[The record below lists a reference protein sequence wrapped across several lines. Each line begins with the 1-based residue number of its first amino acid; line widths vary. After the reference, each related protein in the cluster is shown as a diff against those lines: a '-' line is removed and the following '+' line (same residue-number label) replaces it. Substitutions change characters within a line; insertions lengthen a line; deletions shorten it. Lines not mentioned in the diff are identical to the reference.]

1 MKVTPIIALFVTLSV
16 GFSFPQSLRAQSVFE
31 NPQPDSFQSGVGV
44 ISGWVCEA
52 EQIDITF
59 YKDTGGRRGTFFVG
73 TDPCGFNQGCPP
85 EGAISYQAAYGTAR
99 EDTKESCGD
108 IDNGFG
114 LLFNWNLLGPGTH
127 LVQARADGEV
137 FGTATVTVT
146 TLGEE
151 FLTGASGHFV
161 VEDFPTADE
170 DIRLR
175 WQQTTQNFVIA
186 APHTSEQAWG
196 ERVQGVR
203 PKHKQQSPPLHT
215 LENPPPG
222 SSQSGVGIISGWVC
236 EAERIDVVFNPGPD
250 NERTFQAGYGTSRAD
265 TEGVCNDIDNGFGL
279 LFNWNLLGAGQH
291 TVSARADGVE
301 FGSATVRVTTFD
313 TEFLRDVGKHA
324 RLQNFPNTGT
334 DLIVAWQ
341 QSLQNFTIARLD
353 NLAPRIASIDAI
365 GDSISKAVNARE
377 NTQGSCTNRDQESF
391 NWATSITQDG
401 VFCSDGG
408 DRVYSQAER
417 LECRQET
424 MIVNTDPNSAVSG
437 AEMLKDF
444 FDQAENTKKSLGTK
458 PAPRYV
464 TVEMGHNDICS
475 GTIERI
481 QADCA
486 AGEDQD
492 PMNHCRTTEA
502 AFEREFRKGLDVL
515 ITVPDLKIGIAAPVR
530 VSQLCNHATKTNCSL
545 LGGTCES
552 LWRSDL
558 LLSQRDTGLCG
569 SITIDCSDER
579 LQDGY
584 ETARAY
590 RDIMD
595 RVSSEYAAL
604 PEGETSKEIEVGGEP
619 VGGKV
624 KAAGASLSFS
634 NASWVYKFT
643 SEQISCC
650 DCFHPSFLG
659 QDAAAQILFDGF
671 TCSPTDVCCADT
683 GDPVSDALC
692 TTEDTGGTFHPGLF

>member
-1 MKVTPIIALFVTLSV
+1 MKATLTIALFVTLTV
-16 GFSFPQSLRAQSVFE
+16 CLPFPQSLWAQSVFE
-31 NPQPDSFQSGVGV
+31 NPPPGSFQSGVGV

-52 EQIDITF
+52 EQIEIVF
-59 YKDTGGRRGTFFVG
+59 YPGDRRETFFTGVDRG
-73 TDPCGFNQGCPP
+73 
-85 EGAISYQAAYGTAR
+85 ISYQAAYGTAR

-127 LVQARADGEV
+127 TVLALADGEV
-137 FGTATVTVT
+137 FGTAIVTVT

-175 WQQTTQNFVIA
+175 WQQTTQNFVIQRPLLTTRGLPWGPY
-186 APHTSEQAWG
+186 PHPNDGTVGYSG
-196 ERVQGVR
+196 L
-203 PKHKQQSPPLHT
+203 PPHV

-222 SSQSGVGIISGWVC
+222 SAQSGVGVISGWVC
-236 EAERIDVVFNPGPD
+236 EAERIDVVFNPGTD
-250 NERTFQAGYGTSRAD
+250 NEMTFQAGYGTSRAD
-265 TEGVCNDIDNGFGL
+265 TEGVCNDSDNGFGL

-301 FGSATVRVTTFD
+301 FGSATVTVTTFGK
-313 TEFLRDVGKHA
+313 EFLENVGKHA
-324 RLQNFPNTGT
+324 RLKNFPDTGT

-377 NTQGSCTNRDQESF
+377 NAQGSCTNRDQESF
-391 NWATSITQDG
+391 NWATSITEG
-401 VFCSDGG
+401 GAFCSDGG
-408 DRVYSQAER
+408 DGVYSQAER
-417 LECRQET
+417 IECRQGA
-424 MIVNTDPNSAVSG
+424 MIVNTDPNSAESG

-444 FDQAENTKKSLGTK
+444 FAQAQESAMLFGTQ
-458 PAPRYV
+458 PPAAPRYV

-475 GTIERI
+475 GTIKRI

-486 AGEDQD
+486 EGDDQD

-502 AFEREFRKGLDVL
+502 AFEREFRKGLDAL
-515 ITVPDLKIGIAAPVR
+515 ITVPDLKVGIAAPVR
-530 VSQLCNHATKTNCSL
+530 VSQLCNHVNKMNCSL
-545 LGGTCES
+545 LGGSCGN
-552 LWRSDL
+552 LWSAAL
-558 LLSQRDTGLCG
+558 GFRDTGLCG
-569 SITIDCSDER
+569 SITKDCSDEQR

-584 ETARAY
+584 ETAKAY
-590 RDIMD
+590 RDIMAH
-595 RVSSEYAAL
+595 VSAEYAAL
-604 PEGETSKEIEVGGEP
+604 PEGETSPEMEVGGGT
-619 VGGKV
+619 VGGAV
-624 KAAGASLSFS
+624 KAAGTSLSFS
-634 NASWVYKFT
+634 DATWVYKFT

>member
-1 MKVTPIIALFVTLSV
+1 MKATLTIALFVTLI
-16 GFSFPQSLRAQSVFE
+16 GAFLLPQSLWAQSVFE
-31 NPQPDSFQSGVGV
+31 NPQPGSFQSGVGV
-44 ISGWVCEA
+44 ISGWACDAERIDVVFNPGTENEA
-52 EQIDITF
+52 TF
-59 YKDTGGRRGTFFVG
+59 
-73 TDPCGFNQGCPP
+73 
-85 EGAISYQAAYGTAR
+85 QAAYGTDR
-99 EDTKESCGD
+99 GDTQGHCND

-127 LVQARADGEV
+127 LVQALADGEV

-146 TLGEE
+146 TLGQE
-151 FLTGASGHFV
+151 FLIEPTGGEFV
-161 VEDFPTADE
+161 VEDFPTNGSDVT
-170 DIRLR
+170 LR
-175 WQQTTQNFVIA
+175 WQLTTQNFAIA
-186 APHTSEQAWG
+186 APDPDHPWEVV
-196 ERVQGVR
+196 RVGR
-203 PKHKQQSPPLHT
+203 NTGASPPLHT
-215 LENPPPG
+215 LENPPSH
-222 SSQSGVGIISGWVC
+222 SSQSGVGVISGWVC
-236 EAERIDVVFNPGPD
+236 DAERIDVVFNPGTD
-250 NERTFQAGYGTSRAD
+250 NEKTFQAGYGTSRGD
-265 TEGVCNDIDNGFGL
+265 TEGVCNDSDNGFGL
-279 LFNWNLLGAGQH
+279 LFNWNLLGDGQH
-291 TVSARADGVE
+291 TVQAKADGVE

-365 GDSISKAVNARE
+365 GDSISKAVNAQE
-377 NTQGSCTNRDQESF
+377 NAQGSCTNRDQESF
-391 NWATSITQDG
+391 NWSTSITQDG
-401 VFCSDGG
+401 TFCSDGG

-444 FDQAENTKKSLGTK
+444 FDQSENTKKSLGTK

-481 QADCA
+481 QTDCA
-486 AGEDQD
+486 EGEDQD
-492 PMNHCRTTEA
+492 PLNHCRTTEA

-530 VSQLCNHATKTNCSL
+530 VSQLCNHAAKRNCSPL
-545 LGGTCES
+545 PGTCGS
-552 LWRSDL
+552 LWERVITL
-558 LLSQRDTGLCG
+558 GLRETGLCG

-584 ETARAY
+584 ETAKAY

-604 PEGETSKEIEVGGEP
+604 AEEETSPEMEVGGET

-624 KAAGASLSFS
+624 KAAGTSLSFS
-634 NASWVYKFT
+634 NATWVYKFT

-650 DCFHPSFLG
+650 DCFHPSFRG
-659 QDAAAQILFDGF
+659 QDVAAQILFDGF

-683 GDPVSDALC
+683 GDPVSNALC

>member
-1 MKVTPIIALFVTLSV
+1 MKTTPTIALFVTLI
-16 GFSFPQSLRAQSVFE
+16 GAFLLPQSLWAQSVFE
-31 NPQPDSFQSGVGV
+31 NPQPGSFQSGVGV
-44 ISGWVCEA
+44 ISGWACDAERIDVVFNPGTENEA
-52 EQIDITF
+52 IF
-59 YKDTGGRRGTFFVG
+59 
-73 TDPCGFNQGCPP
+73 
-85 EGAISYQAAYGTAR
+85 QAAYGTDR
-99 EDTKESCGD
+99 GDTQGHCND
-108 IDNGFG
+108 INNGFG
-114 LLFNWNLLGPGTH
+114 LLFNWNLL
-127 LVQARADGEV
+127 D
-137 FGTATVTVT
+137 
-146 TLGEE
+146 
-151 FLTGASGHFV
+151 
-161 VEDFPTADE
+161 D
-170 DIRLR
+170 
-175 WQQTTQNFVIA
+175 
-186 APHTSEQAWG
+186 
-196 ERVQGVR
+196 
-203 PKHKQQSPPLHT
+203 
-215 LENPPPG
+215 
-222 SSQSGVGIISGWVC
+222 
-236 EAERIDVVFNPGPD
+236 
-250 NERTFQAGYGTSRAD
+250 
-265 TEGVCNDIDNGFGL
+265 
-279 LFNWNLLGAGQH
+279 GQH

-301 FGSATVRVTTFD
+301 FGSATFTVTTLGEEFLRGASREFLIEDFPADGNEVILGWQETIQNFTIQGGMGSSSGGTSGTPPRILENPPPGSFQSGLGVISGWACDAERIDVVFNPGTENEATFQAAYGTDRGDTQGHCNDINNGFGLLFNWNLLGDGQHTVQAKADGVEFGSVTVRVTTFD

-377 NTQGSCTNRDQESF
+377 PCAVDDRETF

-401 VFCSDGG
+401 AFCSDGG

-417 LECRQET
+417 LECRQGA
-424 MIVNTDPNSAVSG
+424 MIMNADPNSAESG

-444 FDQAENTKKSLGTK
+444 FAQAQESAALFGTQ

-475 GTIERI
+475 GTVERI
-481 QADCA
+481 QTECPE
-486 AGEDQD
+486 GEDQD

-515 ITVPDLKIGIAAPVR
+515 IAVPDLKIGIAAPVR
-530 VSQLCNHATKTNCSL
+530 VTQLCSHAGKANCFPGF
-545 LGGTCES
+545 GGNCRG
-552 LWRSDL
+552 LWAAAL
-558 LLSQRDTGLCG
+558 NIFDTGLCG
-569 SITIDCSDER
+569 SITKDCSDEQR

-584 ETARAY
+584 ETAKAY
-590 RDIMD
+590 RDIMA

-604 PEGETSKEIEVGGEP
+604 PEGETSPEMEVGGEP

-683 GDPVSDALC
+683 GDPVSNALC

>member
-1 MKVTPIIALFVTLSV
+1 MKATLTIALFVTLIGV
-16 GFSFPQSLRAQSVFE
+16 FLLPQSLWAQSVFE
-31 NPQPDSFQSGVGV
+31 NPQPGSFQSGVGV
-44 ISGWVCEA
+44 ISGWACDAERIDVVFNPGTENEA
-52 EQIDITF
+52 TF
-59 YKDTGGRRGTFFVG
+59 
-73 TDPCGFNQGCPP
+73 
-85 EGAISYQAAYGTAR
+85 QAAYGTDR
-99 EDTKESCGD
+99 GDTQGHCND
-108 IDNGFG
+108 INNGFG
-114 LLFNWNLLGPGTH
+114 LLFNWNLLDDGQHT
-127 LVQARADGEV
+127 VSARADGVE
-137 FGTATVTVT
+137 FGSATFTVT

-151 FLTGASGHFV
+151 FLRGASREFFI
-161 VEDFPTADE
+161 EDFPADGNE
-170 DIRLR
+170 VILG
-175 WQQTTQNFVIA
+175 WQETIQNFTIQGGMGSSSGG
-186 APHTSEQAWG
+186 TSG
-196 ERVQGVR
+196 T
-203 PKHKQQSPPLHT
+203 PPRI

-222 SSQSGVGIISGWVC
+222 SFQSGLGVISGWVC
-236 EAERIDVVFNPGPD
+236 DAERIDVVFNPGTE
-250 NERTFQAGYGTSRAD
+250 NEAIFQAAYGTDRGD
-265 TEGVCNDIDNGFGL
+265 TQGHCNDINNGFGL
-279 LFNWNLLGAGQH
+279 LFNWNLLDDGQH

-324 RLQNFPNTGT
+324 RLQNFPDAGT

-377 NTQGSCTNRDQESF
+377 NAQGSCTNRDQESF
-391 NWATSITQDG
+391 NWSTSITQDET
-401 VFCSDGG
+401 FCSHGG

-424 MIVNTDPNSAVSG
+424 MIVNTHPNTAVSG

-481 QADCA
+481 QTNCA
-486 AGEDQD
+486 EGDDQD

-502 AFEREFRKGLDVL
+502 AFEREFRKGLEVL

-530 VSQLCNHATKTNCSL
+530 VSQLCNHADKPNCSL
-545 LGGTCES
+545 GGNCRG
-552 LWRSDL
+552 LWAAAL
-558 LLSQRDTGLCG
+558 NIFDTGLCG
-569 SITIDCSDER
+569 SITKDCSDEQR

-584 ETARAY
+584 ETAKAY
-590 RDIMD
+590 RDIMA
-595 RVSSEYAAL
+595 RVSAEYAAL
-604 PEGETSKEIEVGGEP
+604 AEGETSKEIEVGDET
-619 VGGKV
+619 VGGAV

-634 NASWVYKFT
+634 NASWVYKFK

-683 GDPVSDALC
+683 GDPVSNALC

>member
-1 MKVTPIIALFVTLSV
+1 MKATLTIALFVTLI
-16 GFSFPQSLRAQSVFE
+16 GAFLLPQSLWAQSVFE
-31 NPQPDSFQSGVGV
+31 NPQPGSFQSGVGV
-44 ISGWVCEA
+44 ISGWACDAERIDVVFNPGTENEA
-52 EQIDITF
+52 IF
-59 YKDTGGRRGTFFVG
+59 
-73 TDPCGFNQGCPP
+73 
-85 EGAISYQAAYGTAR
+85 QAAYGTDR
-99 EDTKESCGD
+99 GDTQGHCND
-108 IDNGFG
+108 INNGFG
-114 LLFNWNLLGPGTH
+114 LLFNWNLL
-127 LVQARADGEV
+127 D
-137 FGTATVTVT
+137 
-146 TLGEE
+146 
-151 FLTGASGHFV
+151 
-161 VEDFPTADE
+161 D
-170 DIRLR
+170 
-175 WQQTTQNFVIA
+175 
-186 APHTSEQAWG
+186 
-196 ERVQGVR
+196 
-203 PKHKQQSPPLHT
+203 
-215 LENPPPG
+215 
-222 SSQSGVGIISGWVC
+222 
-236 EAERIDVVFNPGPD
+236 
-250 NERTFQAGYGTSRAD
+250 
-265 TEGVCNDIDNGFGL
+265 
-279 LFNWNLLGAGQH
+279 GQH

-301 FGSATVRVTTFD
+301 FGSATFTVTTLGE
-313 TEFLRDVGKHA
+313 EFLRGASREFFIEDFPADGNEVILGWQETIQNFTIQGGMGSSSGGTSGTPPRILENPPPGSFQSGLGVISGWVCDAERIDVVFNPGTENEATFQAAYGTDRGDTQGHCNDINNGFGLLFNWNLLGDGQHTVQAKADGVEFGSATVRVSTFGEEFLKDVGKHA
-324 RLQNFPNTGT
+324 QLENFPNTGT

-391 NWATSITQDG
+391 NWSTSITQDET
-401 VFCSDGG
+401 FCSDGG

-481 QADCA
+481 QTECA
-486 AGEDQD
+486 EGDDQD

-515 ITVPDLKIGIAAPVR
+515 ITVPELKIGIAAPVR
-530 VSQLCNHATKTNCSL
+530 VSQLCNHVNKMNCSL
-545 LGGTCES
+545 LGGSCGN
-552 LWRSDL
+552 LWSATL
-558 LLSQRDTGLCG
+558 GFRDTGLCG
-569 SITIDCSDER
+569 SITKDCSDEQR

-584 ETARAY
+584 ETAKAY
-590 RDIMD
+590 RDIMA
-595 RVSSEYAAL
+595 RVSAEYAAL
-604 PEGETSKEIEVGGEP
+604 PEGETSPEMEVGGEP

-624 KAAGASLSFS
+624 KAAGTSLSFS
-634 NASWVYKFT
+634 NASWVYKFK